1 VLTDHELVEKLHWHY
16 TVEEQEPAMSEIVQ
30 RENFDLKLLLQPMG
44 KMYWD
49 NAALVLTRM
58 SCERL
63 LPVMDGLFEWIA
75 DLNWPGA
82 DTVFELLESL
92 PANVFM
98 PSFEKAARQAILEK
112 TPAWRNNLCLFISR
126 GKAKREDFMDAS
138 LYDKLCDRSG
148 KTG

>member
-16 TVEEQEPAMSEIVQ
+16 TVEEQEPAMSEIMQ
-30 RENFDLKLLLQPMG
+30 RESFDLKLLLQPMG

-82 DTVFELLESL
+82 DTVFELLKTFRPTYLCFPSKRPPGRQSWRKHL
-92 PANVFM
+92 PGGIIFAC
-98 PSFEKAARQAILEK
+98 S
-112 TPAWRNNLCLFISR
+112 
-126 GKAKREDFMDAS
+126 
-138 LYDKLCDRSG
+138 
-148 KTG
+148 